1 MIRNDI
7 ETIRSIIR
15 KYMLMIPTA
24 RFNETVDNA
33 QNGIRNALLNPV
45 DYIMTERRKHDSKRN
60 NNTMMNND
68 VSIHVSDSY
77 MPNTLP
83 SNSDLVIMNMLS
95 DIRNANID
103 YNNEDMLR
111 DYDEHDFK
119 EQVIRSIH
127 GFIGKYSYNNSGY
140 CVIHSNGMLMSISR
154 IMFHNLRIR
163 RIMMMPDADIIAFN
177 AVLRILHEVDLII
190 VGMNGE
196 WRAVKPNANDE
207 SWGAHSISI
216 NDIEKAAVML
226 VQGYPDEFIMEVLKA
241 SL

>member
-1 MIRNDI
+1 
-7 ETIRSIIR
+7 
-15 KYMLMIPTA
+15 MIPTA

-33 QNGIRNALLNPV
+33 QNEIRNALLNPV

-60 NNTMMNND
+60 NTTMMNND
-68 VSIHVSDSY
+68 DVNIHVSDSY

-95 DIRNANID
+95 DIRNVNID
-103 YNNEDMLR
+103 YNNEDMLM
-111 DYDEHDFK
+111 DYDGHDFK

-127 GFIGKYSYNNSGY
+127 GFIGKYSYNNY
-140 CVIHSNGMLMSISR
+140 RCCVIHSNGMLMSMSR

-163 RIMMMPDADIIAFN
+163 RIMRMPDADIIAFN

-190 VGMNGE
+190 VSMNGE
-196 WRAVKPNANDE
+196 WRTVKQNANDA
-207 SWGAHSISI
+207 SWGTHSISI
-216 NDIEKAAVML
+216 SVIEKAAVML
-226 VQGYPDEFIMEVLKA
+226 VQGYPDEFIIEILKS